1 MAKLGP
7 LTKTAT
13 ALDVIFPIVAA
24 TLDDACRLFL
34 DEPFNGLGLARS
46 DIAVRLQG
54 RAEGRPWKFPLRS
67 RQDPKPRIDDKGLKG
82 GHAS

>member
-24 TLDDACRLFL
+24 TLDDVRRLLL
-34 DEPFNGLGLARS
+34 DEPCNGLDLARS
-46 DIAVRLQG
+46 DVAVTLQAKTG
-54 RAEGRPWKFPLRS
+54 RQAVELPVVLSARS
-67 RQDPKPRIDDKGLKG
+67 KAKNRRQ
-82 GHAS
+82 A